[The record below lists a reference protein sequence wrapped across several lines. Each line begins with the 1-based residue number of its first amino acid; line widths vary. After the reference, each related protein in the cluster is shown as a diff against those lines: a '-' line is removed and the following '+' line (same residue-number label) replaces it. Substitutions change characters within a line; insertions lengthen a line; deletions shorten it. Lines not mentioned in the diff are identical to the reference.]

1 MSLND
6 CPPLLF
12 DLHPQPDDSL
22 IQSHPSEHSSRF
34 NPAPRSS
41 SPPPKGG
48 VGDYVSPSR
57 LTLWLKCP
65 LAFKLRY
72 VDGIETPPSP
82 SQFIGRVVHA
92 GLESWYRHRQLGLP
106 LESGDF
112 AGVSTPGGNMP
123 PARIRSGSRQLPRR
137 VAAAGRPSTSFRTYL
152 DQIAAN
158 EPTPLAVEKSVEA
171 PLIDPVSGENLR
183 IPLVGVIDL
192 VLPSAEGPLI
202 TDFKTAARGGELLER
217 RTRFN

>member
-12 DLHPQPDDSL
+12 DLHPQHDGRL
-22 IQSHPSEHSSRF
+22 NQSPPSNLSNRF
-34 NPAPRSS
+34 DRALGAS

-57 LTLWLKCP
+57 LTLWLRCP

-82 SQFIGRVVHA
+82 SQFLGRVVHA
-92 GLESWYRHRQLGLP
+92 GLESWYRHRQLGFP
-106 LESGDF
+106 LESAD
-112 AGVSTPGGNMP
+112 
-123 PARIRSGSRQLPRR
+123 LCRR
-137 VAAAGRPSTSFRTYL
+137 LDAWWEHAAGQDQVRFSTIAEEGGCRRQAVDLVRTYL
-152 DQIAAN
+152 DQLAPN

-171 PLIDPVSGENLR
+171 P
-183 IPLVGVIDL
+183 
-192 VLPSAEGPLI
+192 
-202 TDFKTAARGGELLER
+202 TH
-217 RTRFN
+217 